1 VPSHRYGK
9 RVTAGP
15 RATPVSRARVAGMIG
30 NTLEWYDFAVYG
42 YFAPVLGRHFFPGD
56 DPAASLIASFGV
68 FAVGFLARP
77 VGAAL
82 FGNLG
87 DRAGRRRVLL
97 VSVLVMGVPTYADIG
112 TAAPAL
118 LVVLRL
124 CQGLSVG
131 GCQGLSVGGEMTGSI
146 TYMIEESPAERRG
159 LAGSFSY
166 LGLGVG
172 CLMGAA
178 AGSLLTGLLSP
189 SAVDS
194 WGWRLPFLFGSVIA
208 VCGFLVR
215 RYGLTEAFQPADAG
229 SSKRKGPLRR
239 AVTQYRREIVQAIG
253 IAALFAGGFYL
264 VFVYLTTYLVRV
276 AGNLQSA
283 AFRIDFLNLALFA
296 AMAVAGGYLGDR
308 LGFRRVLLAC
318 AVMTL
323 LLAVPLFWL
332 VDHDE
337 PALSFLGQFGFVL
350 ILAPYGGLFA
360 TTMALLFPPAV
371 RMSGFSLAFNIAFA
385 ALGGTTP
392 VAASYLI
399 HRGDGGFSPAYVL
412 MACAIV
418 SIVSL
423 IWAWPRLPGGKP

>member
-1 VPSHRYGK
+1 M
-9 RVTAGP
+9 TAGP

-42 YFAPVLGRHFFPGD
+42 YFAPVLGRQFFPGD

-68 FAVGFLARP
+68 FAVGFVARP

-97 VSVLVMGVPTYADIG
+97 LSVLVMGVPTTLIGLMPTYADIG
-112 TAAPAL
+112 AAAPAI

-124 CQGLSVG
+124 
-131 GCQGLSVGGEMTGSI
+131 CQGLSVGGEMTGSI
-146 TYMIEESPAERRG
+146 TYMIEGSPEERRG
-159 LAGSFSY
+159 LSGSFSY

-178 AGSLLTGLLSP
+178 AGSLMTGLLSP
-189 SAVDS
+189 SAVDA

-229 SSKRKGPLRR
+229 SSKREGPLRR

-276 AGNLQSA
+276 AGNLPGV
-283 AFRIDFLNLALFA
+283 AFRIDFVNLALFA

-308 LGFRRVLLAC
+308 FGFRRVLLAC

-392 VAASYLI
+392 VVASYLI
-399 HRGDGGFSPAYVL
+399 HRGDGDFSPAYVL